1 MSFELSHE
9 ISKKVRENKKRNSC
23 ISLALLLYNIVHT
36 TVNLIFAQMKVCFEL
51 IDTSEYYCS
60 AFLHLTLLLLTLKV
74 PLWWTLFKPLFLN
87 IILTHVTKGLII
99 LCLWLSILGGVD
111 VRFTQEP
118 SNPSYF
124 NNGSDANLVWDYT
137 DPQNKIQYIIYSV
150 LVDGTFVRIMVN
162 DSRGVQEHP
171 NIPPSYKGRVKI
183 EGRATLVIKN
193 INPGDNTEFKCSIRE
208 EGSVESIVQLI
219 VAGTYHRHNH

>member
-1 MSFELSHE
+1 M
-9 ISKKVRENKKRNSC
+9 
-23 ISLALLLYNIVHT
+23 
-36 TVNLIFAQMKVCFEL
+36 
-51 IDTSEYYCS
+51 
-60 AFLHLTLLLLTLKV
+60 
-74 PLWWTLFKPLFLN
+74 
-87 IILTHVTKGLII
+87 

-137 DPQNKIQYIIYSV
+137 DPHNKILGIIYSV
-150 LVDGTFVRIMVN
+150 LVNGRFVEMMVN

-171 NIPPSYKGRVKI
+171 SIPPSYKGRVKI

-193 INPGDNTEFKCSIRE
+193 INPGDNTKFKCEIM
-208 EGSVESIVQLI
+208 GSFLYIIQSTVQLI
-219 VAGTYHRHNH
+219 VAGT